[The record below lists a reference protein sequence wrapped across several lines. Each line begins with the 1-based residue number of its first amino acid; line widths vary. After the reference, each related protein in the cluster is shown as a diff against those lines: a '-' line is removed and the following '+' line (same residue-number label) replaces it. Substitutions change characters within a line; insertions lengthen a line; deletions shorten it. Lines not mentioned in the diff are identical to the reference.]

1 MMLWDRIKTDATRWI
16 RVDARSLIWNHEAAN
31 PPNHS
36 IIQANMTINYY
47 FLLKVFIPS
56 EK

>member
-1 MMLWDRIKTDATRWI
+1 MPRDGYGLDTGWI

-31 PPNHS
+31 PPNYL
-36 IIQANMTINYY
+36 IIQVNMTINYY
-47 FLLKVFIPS
+47 FFLLKVFIPS

>member
-1 MMLWDRIKTDATRWI
+1 MPRDGYGLDTGWI

-31 PPNHS
+31 PPNYL
-36 IIQANMTINYY
+36 IIQVNMTINYY